1 MTLCLHQVI
10 EGTCVLTPWRCGGH
24 CRGGVAARCAA
35 TRRRQRLCQL
45 RRSCRVKPCTPR
57 RRSAHPSLPPCNPA
71 TPDPRVHRVGTPRRV
86 KYDEVLKT
94 LGVRPLKMQAARGV
108 MIKLTAE
115 DQPTVLV
122 GENVDEAPAV

>member
-1 MTLCLHQVI
+1 VVVPHRVKCDEVLKTLGVRPLKMQALLI
-10 EGTCVLTPWRCGGH
+10 LTVRFT
-24 CRGGVAARCAA
+24 RVAA
-35 TRRRQRLCQL
+35 
-45 RRSCRVKPCTPR
+45 
-57 RRSAHPSLPPCNPA
+57 
-71 TPDPRVHRVGTPRRV
+71 PRRV

>member
-1 MTLCLHQVI
+1 V
-10 EGTCVLTPWRCGGH
+10 GAPR
-24 CRGGVAARCAA
+24 
-35 TRRRQRLCQL
+35 
-45 RRSCRVKPCTPR
+45 RVKYDEVLKTLGVRPLKMQALLILTLGFTR
-57 RRSAHPSLPPCNPA
+57 AVA
-71 TPDPRVHRVGTPRRV
+71 PRRV

>member
-1 MTLCLHQVI
+1 M
-10 EGTCVLTPWRCGGH
+10 
-24 CRGGVAARCAA
+24 
-35 TRRRQRLCQL
+35 
-45 RRSCRVKPCTPR
+45 
-57 RRSAHPSLPPCNPA
+57 
-71 TPDPRVHRVGTPRRV
+71 GTPRRV

>member
-1 MTLCLHQVI
+1 MKAVPTTLGVWC
-10 EGTCVLTPWRCGGH
+10 WRC
-24 CRGGVAARCAA
+24 RPRSS
-35 TRRRQRLCQL
+35 LCSSFEIEEPL
-45 RRSCRVKPCTPR
+45 RRP
-57 RRSAHPSLPPCNPA
+57 
-71 TPDPRVHRVGTPRRV
+71 

-108 MIKLTAE
+108 MVKLTAE